1 MAIHHTRLKKAM
13 SLIGE
18 EKEVP
23 KIIQLLS
30 NAEFKDEEIQEILQ
44 KLTEPSASSEADNA
58 SATITLADPAVL
70 EAEMVKG
77 YDKQL
82 PGSTPTQAK
91 TSKYADF
98 DVFMGKATVKQY
110 THISGETRSYITHFQ
125 LGEKVQTVRI
135 EPALAK
141 DFNRYAIGFID
152 NPGKM
157 YFPKGEKQNGDIQKY
172 NDPTYKPLNETSVTN
187 EFMD

>member
-30 NAEFKDEEIQEILQ
+30 QAEFKDEEIQEILQ
-44 KLTEPSASSEADNA
+44 SAAFQTNGPAKIDEAPIGTLSETE
-58 SATITLADPAVL
+58 TLIGPG
-70 EAEMVKG
+70 E
-77 YDKQL
+77 QL
-82 PGSTPTQAK
+82 PGSNLPPVKQ
-91 TSKYADF
+91 SKYADF
-98 DVFMGKATVKQY
+98 DVFMGKAIVKQY
-110 THISGETRSYITHFQ
+110 RHIGGETRSCITHFQ

-141 DFNRYAIGFID
+141 DFNRFAIGFID

-157 YFPKGEKQNGDIQKY
+157 YFPKGEKQVGDIQKY
-172 NDPTYKPLNETSVTN
+172 QDPTYKPMNETTVTN